1 MKNNYVVLSVQ
12 FYNDKQNQFTGKY
25 YDYLLDKRLYF
36 KYRDSFI
43 KYPFTFEITSGYNY
57 RGSKVR
63 AMEARNIRSNESMD
77 NFKTIQD
84 FWFATDLN
92 RGICP
97 ENDFLTELQD
107 SLFKMGVTGTVLT
120 DLAICNCDTAE
131 SALSSKTAVDN
142 SYYGNVSVTGIT
154 LGGDSSGINS
164 IYIPKDAAPNNGM
177 YIHDYG
183 NITSSKVSVT
193 DFNDKIDEIKK
204 ELKTLKINNDKKEK
218 ENINMNKF
226 GLNFKFG
233 KVPTSEIRMSM
244 YGPAFKSTD
253 GWFAN
258 KDGEYVNVDGFLF
271 GEENYCYMLPATD
284 ANIELGDYIY
294 HNNGWCR
301 IIDLDDSNRLIVEK
315 ILSHEVVT
323 VLPTKNIFGYEFYT
337 KLMPLFG
344 NMLTASKEQPFG
356 NMLPL
361 MLMDQKADDK
371 NLFMMMMAMQ
381 GNMDMSNPFM
391 MMALMDDKSDKSNIF
406 EIMMLMQMMQPKS
419 HKCEGKCKCHEEEEE
434 N

>member
-1 MKNNYVVLSVQ
+1 
-12 FYNDKQNQFTGKY
+12 
-25 YDYLLDKRLYF
+25 
-36 KYRDSFI
+36 
-43 KYPFTFEITSGYNY
+43 
-57 RGSKVR
+57 
-63 AMEARNIRSNESMD
+63 
-77 NFKTIQD
+77 
-84 FWFATDLN
+84 
-92 RGICP
+92 
-97 ENDFLTELQD
+97 
-107 SLFKMGVTGTVLT
+107 
-120 DLAICNCDTAE
+120 
-131 SALSSKTAVDN
+131 
-142 SYYGNVSVTGIT
+142 
-154 LGGDSSGINS
+154 
-164 IYIPKDAAPNNGM
+164 
-177 YIHDYG
+177 
-183 NITSSKVSVT
+183 
-193 DFNDKIDEIKK
+193 
-204 ELKTLKINNDKKEK
+204 
-218 ENINMNKF
+218 MNKF

-271 GEENYCYMLPATD
+271 GEENYCYMLPTTD
-284 ANIELGDYIY
+284 ASIELGDYIY

-323 VLPTKNIFGYEFYT
+323 VLPTKNVFGYEFYT

-371 NLFMMMMAMQ
+371 NLLMMMMAMQ

-419 HKCEGKCKCHEEEEE
+419 HKCEGKCKCHEEEE